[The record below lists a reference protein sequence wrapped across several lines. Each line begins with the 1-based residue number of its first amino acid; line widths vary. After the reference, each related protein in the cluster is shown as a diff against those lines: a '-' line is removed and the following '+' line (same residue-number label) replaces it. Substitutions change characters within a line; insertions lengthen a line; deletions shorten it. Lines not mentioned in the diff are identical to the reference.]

1 MEVADIDGLLLA
13 VNQLHKGSVF
23 LRLVGAVPLG
33 DEVLGVVSV
42 IIVGNMRL
50 PFVAVAVGRHLPRV
64 PLLGHPQS
72 LLSRVLFIL
81 GVLSVCFCGESAGY
95 EFLGAVG
102 LQRFPASKCVDIVTL
117 LTELTG

>member
-50 PFVAVAVGRHLPRV
+50 PFVAVAVGRHLSRV
-64 PLLGHPQS
+64 ALLGHPQS
-72 LLSRVLFIL
+72 LLSRALFIL
-81 GVLSVCFCGESAGY
+81 ILSVCFCGESAGY

-102 LQRFPASKCVDIVTL
+102 L
-117 LTELTG
+117 